1 MRTAP
6 ARFAESRDLS
16 NGHGGTL
23 TALLYVRQRS
33 DDVMRIKTSQR
44 TVQAAAKPVG
54 QKVSRTGK
62 AAAQAPAVV
71 RRGRLSLQQIKHAAE
86 TALRGQ
92 TFEADA

>member
-44 TVQAAAKPVG
+44 TVQAAA
-54 QKVSRTGK
+54 
-62 AAAQAPAVV
+62 QAPAVV
-71 RRGRLSLQQIKHAAE
+71 RRGRLSLQQIKHAVE